1 MMTNLVNEKRL
12 RKELQ
17 EADFFLQRYPE
28 NSRRLESVAR
38 ALYWLGEENARAY
51 LLMVAQAAETGV
63 NYDRMRAATII
74 DWPVRSKEPTNTSKR
89 LTGILGLS
97 KDKQTP

>member
-17 EADFFLQRYPE
+17 EANFFLQRYPE

-51 LLMVAQAAETGV
+51 LIIVAQAAETEP
-63 NYDRMRAATII
+63 NYD
-74 DWPVRSKEPTNTSKR
+74 PNRSLPS
-89 LTGILGLS
+89 
-97 KDKQTP
+97 